1 MLPSELTPEQ
11 KDRRMR
17 FGLLARSDL
26 IIFSVLNTP
35 QPQDAFDPR
44 LSRFQWQPHHYAI
57 ARALEDVA
65 AGKIN
70 RLEIELPPRHGK
82 SELSVRQF
90 CVWWMA
96 KYPTKSIIVVTHTDT
111 LAKEH
116 GRDCRDYW
124 LGMGFALTF
133 GLNSPSA
140 LRQDSQASDRL
151 QTKAGGVVTFS
162 GRGGLGAGIGADLMV
177 FDDFFKNSQEAES
190 ASVRDEA
197 WRTFIADCQSRL
209 NNESCPIVMIG
220 SRRHEDDV
228 QGRLFDPTNPH
239 YDTQEAARWT
249 RIRIPAL
256 SEGEEVDPLKR
267 PKDEALWPDKFSK
280 EFYIAKRNHKSD
292 IVRIDFQTQDQCS
305 PRPQEGTWFKKSW
318 LKTYSLAEKP
328 QHLQIYVASDHAYR
342 KGEKND
348 STCMLVAGVDPTGA
362 IYILPRTFWG
372 KCETDVLVQEMFKI
386 VKQTPA
392 PSIWWAAR
400 DAISGSLKP
409 FIERQMLDKSVF
421 FPLDDSIRESKD
433 IVSRSASIRGMMAMG
448 LVKWP
453 SDWPQWAEAESQLLS
468 FPGKSDDLV
477 AALAILGMGLAQ
489 MVKPEQEMRPKDYLA
504 KPMTMAWVKQSNN
517 IEKEREKVTKAVVGW

>member
-1 MLPSELTPEQ
+1 MLPSELTAEQ

-17 FGLLARSDL
+17 FGLLARGDL
-26 IIFSVLNTP
+26 IIFAVLNTP
-35 QPQDAFDPR
+35 QPQDALDPR

-96 KYPTKSIIVVTHTDT
+96 KYPAKSIIVVTHTDT

-209 NNESCPIVMIG
+209 NNEDCPIVMIG

-239 YDTQEAARWT
+239 YDAQEAARWT

-256 SEGEEVDPLKR
+256 SEGEDVDPLKR
-267 PKDEALWPDKFSK
+267 PKDEALWPDKFGK
-280 EFYIAKRNHKSD
+280 EFYVAKRTHKSD
-292 IVRIDFQTQDQCS
+292 IVRIDFQTQDQCN

-318 LKTYSLAEKP
+318 LKTYERAELPK
-328 QHLQIYVASDHAYR
+328 HLTIYGASDHAYR
-342 KGEKND
+342 ITEKND
-348 STCMLVAGVDPTGA
+348 STCLLDVGIDPTGE
-362 IYILPRTFWG
+362 IWVLPSTTWG
-372 KCETDVLVQEMFKI
+372 KMETDEMANQFFRRFAGT
-386 VKQTPA
+386 QRPA
-392 PSIWWAAR
+392 QWWAAR
-400 DAISGSLKP
+400 DAISGSILP
-409 FIERQMLDKSVF
+409 LLRRRMLDEKVF
-421 FPLDDSIRESKD
+421 FWIDDSIAEKKD
-433 IVSRSASIRGMMAMG
+433 LVARSASIRGLMAMG
-448 LVKWP
+448 MVHWP
-453 SDWPQWAEAESQLLS
+453 SDWPQWHAAENQLLS
-468 FPGKSDDLV
+468 FPGKADDLV
-477 AALAILGMGLAQ
+477 AALAILGMGLGK
-489 MVKPEQEMRPKDYLA
+489 MNRPAGA
-504 KPMTMAWVKQSNN
+504 KPNNLPPVGSMAWHSYGQP
-517 IEKEREKVTKAVVGW
+517 KVLETKKDWT